1 MPANIAIFGLR
12 VAIHI
17 APRPT
22 LSANRRPP
30 ANSQFPDV
38 KFVFTAAAISGILH
52 GMNEPIIS
60 VEPRDKAIVTRVR
73 RAELDHDSTQSFKT
87 ELKSI
92 IAAHP
97 ELPIILDMEEVEFL
111 PSIALGALVEIHL
124 NLKRNGRRFALA
136 ALRPSIE
143 EIMTLS
149 GLNNLLQIYQQTD
162 AAIAQA

>member
-1 MPANIAIFGLR
+1 MSQAILR
-12 VAIHI
+12 
-17 APRPT
+17 T
-22 LSANRRPP
+22 DS
-30 ANSQFPDV
+30 
-38 KFVFTAAAISGILH
+38 
-52 GMNEPIIS
+52 
-60 VEPRDKAIVTRVR
+60 RDKAIVARVCH
-73 RAELDHDSTQSFKT
+73 AELDHDSTLKLKS

-92 IAAHP
+92 IASHP
-97 ELPIILDMEEVEFL
+97 ELPIIVDMEEVEFL

>member
-1 MPANIAIFGLR
+1 
-12 VAIHI
+12 
-17 APRPT
+17 
-22 LSANRRPP
+22 
-30 ANSQFPDV
+30 
-38 KFVFTAAAISGILH
+38 
-52 GMNEPIIS
+52 MNEPIIS